1 MIKVIVIGIVIG
13 NVNPIPLFLSL
24 FLHSIFLKAFL
35 CLSIKFSAIM
45 SVYQNIVEKV
55 YQCITNHKHQSSEHA
70 NEYVIASL
78 LGFSYC
84 YEALTFNNISK
95 LIISR
100 LKFYLSLRPFRS

>member
-1 MIKVIVIGIVIG
+1 
-13 NVNPIPLFLSL
+13 
-24 FLHSIFLKAFL
+24 
-35 CLSIKFSAIM
+35 M

-84 YEALTFNNISK
+84 YEALTFNNNYFKTNNKQTIEG
-95 LIISR
+95 
-100 LKFYLSLRPFRS
+100 